1 MKKMILSAT
10 LLVAAFSFAT
20 AQNVKNAD
28 KKENKIE
35 QCAKDKKQCAE
46 KKDCCK
52 EKKACCDQKKA
63 DQKPCCKKDA
73 AKKQCDKQQQCGGK
87 AAVKKCD
94 NKHQCNK

>member
-28 KKENKIE
+28 KKENKTE

-52 EKKACCDQKKA
+52 E
-63 DQKPCCKKDA
+63 
-73 AKKQCDKQQQCGGK
+73 
-87 AAVKKCD
+87 AV
-94 NKHQCNK
+94 

>member
-28 KKENKIE
+28 KKENKTE

-52 EKKACCDQKKA
+52 EKKACWDQIKA
-63 DQKPCCKKDA
+63 DEKPCCMLEGA
-73 AKKQCDKQQQCGGK
+73 
-87 AAVKKCD
+87 
-94 NKHQCNK
+94 

>member
-28 KKENKIE
+28 KKENKTE

-52 EKKACCDQKKA
+52 EMR
-63 DQKPCCKKDA
+63 
-73 AKKQCDKQQQCGGK
+73 
-87 AAVKKCD
+87 
-94 NKHQCNK
+94 

>member
-10 LLVAAFSFAT
+10 LLGAAFSFAT

-28 KKENKIE
+28 KKENKTE

-87 AAVKKCD
+87 SVVKKCD
-94 NKHQCNK
+94 NQHQCNK